1 MNFHSISPKLIDRF
15 SNWKIRFF
23 VRLHQ
28 VREAFSLYFKFYP
41 GSMIAQRVLCPDSF
55 KNHLKT
61 VDYRRRSATYME
73 RG

>member
-23 VRLHQ
+23 VRVHQ
-28 VREAFSLYFKFYP
+28 VREAFSQYFKFYL
-41 GSMIAQRVLCPDSF
+41 GSMIAQRVLCPVSV

-61 VDYRRRSATYME
+61 VDYRRRSATYKE